1 MFLYEATFSRASES
15 LCLLGSN
22 RSKVKLSLLLPPRH
36 DRRSLLLASL
46 SLSLSLSLSV
56 LYRDFGLARAR
67 SKRTND
73 CAVATVDGGAARRSP
88 NPSPS
93 GKRAHLGG
101 ALPHSRECVP
111 TFLTVGTDSLI
122 IHHELLRPPGCGGG
136 APRRCITI
144 WNAVAVLGSAAQ
156 VNPLDR

>member
-1 MFLYEATFSRASES
+1 MRLLFHAQVSRFA
-15 LCLLGSN
+15 CWG
-22 RSKVKLSLLLPPRH
+22 VIGQKLSSLFFYLLVMTAE
-36 DRRSLLLASL
+36 AS
-46 SLSLSLSLSV
+46 SSPLSLSLSLSV

-136 APRRCITI
+136 GGAPRRCITI